1 MLVSIGHK
9 LSVYCIVPTIDIS
22 ELDSAVLLAAL
33 YNRAAPIGYGF
44 LSADPHDLT
53 VEEAE
58 EILLDQHAE
67 TNSAIIWDLRGR
79 VIQSSFNPDA
89 PDFTLVD
96 KAHGAGA
103 ALSVIRAL
111 KSGER
116 IRSRPWIRTQNCQ
129 PVRVV
134 ADPNGRQCHDSWFR
148 AGGEEGL
155 RKFANEPSEGRGR
168 SLRLCL
174 GCR

>member
-1 MLVSIGHK
+1 M
-9 LSVYCIVPTIDIS
+9 VPTIDIS

-89 PDFTLVD
+89 PDFTLYD

-111 KSGER
+111 KSGET
-116 IRSRPWIRTQNCQ
+116 P
-129 PVRVV
+129 PVSTVDWDAELASLCELWPTLTEGNV
-134 ADPNGRQCHDSWFR
+134 MIFWLR